1 MKAAV
6 VVFPGTNRDGDALH
20 VCNKL
25 MGWEAVPI
33 WHESAQL
40 GNPDLVILPGGFAY
54 GDYLRCG
61 AIARFSPVMEAV
73 ARHARGGGL
82 TLGICNGFQ
91 VLCEAG
97 LLPGQLMR
105 NAQQEFRCRWVN
117 LRVESADS
125 PFTRACKPGDVL
137 RVPVAHGEGRY
148 YASPD
153 VLAELNRAGRV
164 ALRYCE
170 HDGGLPDT
178 ATATVGRDGANPN
191 GSLENIAGILSEGR
205 NVLGL
210 MPHPENACESALGS
224 QDGKRL
230 FDSLAVQHADIGW

>member
-6 VVFPGTNRDGDALH
+6 IIFPGSNRDSDALH

-25 MGWEAVPI
+25 LGWEAVPV

-40 GNPDLVILPGGFAY
+40 GSPDLVILPGGFAY

-91 VLCEAG
+91 ILCEAG

-105 NAQQEFRCRWVN
+105 NAGQEFRCRWVS
-117 LRVESADS
+117 LRVETTDS
-125 PFTRACKPGDVL
+125 PFTRACSVGQLL

-148 YASPD
+148 FAAPE
-153 VLAELNRAGRV
+153 VLAELNRSGRV

-170 HDGGLPDT
+170 ADGSDADP
-178 ATATVGRDGANPN
+178 AVDGANPN

-210 MPHPENACESALGS
+210 MPHPEDACEAELGS
-224 QDGKRL
+224 ADGLAL
-230 FDSLAVQHADIGW
+230 FKSLAAQLADIGW